1 MTRLISLVAL
11 STLAAGACQK
21 ETKPT
26 EPVAPVETLVVEA
39 PVVESP
45 AVVTIASVT
54 LLEDCPEAKRVM
66 PAREE
71 ERGKTAP
78 NLNAVEGEMVEGDIA
93 EGDMDR
99 VYVEPC
105 GQSTMQMAIT
115 GQGEMSSALK
125 IVEVRLLDAAGTR
138 LDIISARSPTI
149 WKDNAYAAW
158 DQIVLPKTDVKAS
171 YKLSIGNWSKVE
183 KALGATSYG
192 RMYTIEVDIELGGA
206 AKTLRS
212 SQAPREPM
220 EMIET

>member
-26 EPVAPVETLVVEA
+26 EPVAPAETMVVEA
-39 PVVESP
+39 PVVKSP

-78 NLNAVEGEMVEGDIA
+78 KRSAVEGEMVEGDIA

-99 VYVEPC
+99 VRVQPC

-115 GQGEMSSALK
+115 GQGEMSSALN
-125 IVEVRLLDAAGTR
+125 IVAVRLLDAAGTR
-138 LDIISARSPTI
+138 LDTLKARSPTI
-149 WKDNAYAAW
+149 WKDNGYVVW
-158 DQIVLPKTDVKAS
+158 DQIVRPKTDVKAR
-171 YKLSIGNWSKVE
+171 SIGDWSKVE
-183 KALGATSYG
+183 KALGASSYG
-192 RMYTIEVDIELGGA
+192 RMYTIEVDIEMGGV
-206 AKTLRS
+206 AKTIRS